1 MLLKIGAL
9 DTPSKCSM
17 TGTGEEGEGF
27 VAGALDSLLRHKN
40 ESGRKRKFM
49 DIIIESIIQY
59 RE

>member
-1 MLLKIGAL
+1 MLLKIGVL

-17 TGTGEEGEGF
+17 TGAGKEGGGF

-40 ESGRKRKFM
+40 ESGRKEKIHSMM
-49 DIIIESIIQY
+49 DILKYIY